1 MAHALQ
7 AYFKKPQTI
16 IAIVIAI
23 AFQLIF
29 SAIWMTAYDGVTER
43 VDNFQIALVNQD
55 KTTGVMIEKQLVG
68 KLPFKV
74 ITLDQHEAQRQLD
87 GRDVQMIVR
96 IPEDFSQQLQTSGVK
111 ASLVYTI
118 NESNAA
124 SIKSIMQ
131 TVATTITE
139 MVNKNIA
146 TQGTQAVLEQLQMPS
161 AQATGTAQ
169 SLVGKVE
176 SEMIYTHPVNG
187 MNNQMVPLM
196 LVLASFVGSMIMAQ
210 NLHQSTLLLAGT
222 LSKWNSFR
230 TRLVINFISA
240 PLISFIGSVMVL
252 VLGGQMEHGFLALWM
267 FQMLL
272 ILAFMFFSQMFI
284 NVLGMSGM
292 IINIVMMSLQ
302 LVTSGAMVPR
312 LILNNFY
319 KWLGE
324 FLPATY
330 GVQGIMALQ
339 FGGPG
344 IGSSVWGLIII
355 TVICLLV
362 SLLAVAL
369 KKEKVSMVIHQEGN
383 IPVSVASQP

>member
-1 MAHALQ
+1 
-7 AYFKKPQTI
+7 
-16 IAIVIAI
+16 
-23 AFQLIF
+23 
-29 SAIWMTAYDGVTER
+29 
-43 VDNFQIALVNQD
+43 
-55 KTTGVMIEKQLVG
+55 
-68 KLPFKV
+68 
-74 ITLDQHEAQRQLD
+74 
-87 GRDVQMIVR
+87 MIVQ
-96 IPEDFSQQLQTSGVK
+96 IPESFSQQVQTSGEK
-111 ASLVYTI
+111 ASLIYTI

-139 MVNKNIA
+139 MVNQNIS

-196 LVLASFVGSMIMAQ
+196 LVLASFVGSMIMGQ

-230 TRLVINFISA
+230 ARLVINFISA

-312 LILNNFY
+312 LMLNTFY

-362 SLLAVAL
+362 SLLTVAL
-369 KKEKVSMVIHQEGN
+369 KKEKVAMVIHQEGN
-383 IPVSVASQP
+383 IPVSVASQR

>member
-1 MAHALQ
+1 MVNALQ
-7 AYFKKPQTI
+7 AYFKKSQTI

-74 ITLDQHEAQRQLD
+74 ITLDQQEAERQLD
-87 GRDVQMIVR
+87 GRDVQMIVQ
-96 IPEDFSQQLQTSGVK
+96 IPEDFSQQLQTSGEK
-111 ASLVYTI
+111 ASLIYTI

-131 TVATTITE
+131 TVATTITD
-139 MVNKNIA
+139 MVNKNVA
-146 TQGTQAVLEQLQMPS
+146 TQGTQGVLEQLQMPS
-161 AQATGTAQ
+161 AQAGVTAQ

-176 SEMIYTHPVNG
+176 SQMIYTHPVSG

-230 TRLVINFISA
+230 ARLVINFISA
-240 PLISFIGSVMVL
+240 PVISFIGSVMVL

-272 ILAFMFFSQMFI
+272 IFAFMFFSQMFI

-292 IINIVMMSLQ
+292 LINIIMMSLQ

-312 LILNNFY
+312 LMLNNFY
-319 KWLGE
+319 HSIGQ

-330 GVQGIMALQ
+330 GVQGLMALQ

-344 IGSSVWGLIII
+344 ISSSIWGLMII

-369 KKEKVSMVIHQEGN
+369 KKEKVSKGIHQEES
-383 IPVSVASQP
+383 IPVSIPSHP